1 MPRHQMQRRV
11 RSCSPIYTV
20 FKPAFTPVKKLE
32 KIVMTLDELE
42 ALCLMDCEGLYQKE
56 AAEKMGIS
64 RQTFGNI
71 LTAAR
76 KKSTEMLT
84 KGRVLVI
91 EGGNVCC
98 CHNEK
103 KGNPCCCEK
112 ANSCVDL

>member
-1 MPRHQMQRRV
+1 MPRYQIQRRV
-11 RSCSPIYTV
+11 QSCSPTYTV

-56 AAEKMGIS
+56 AAGKMGVS

-71 LTAAR
+71 LTTAR

-98 CHNEK
+98 C
-103 KGNPCCCEK
+103 
-112 ANSCVDL
+112 